1 MDTQEMGKQIL
12 DRQIHIDEQLNQMN
26 QQISQIN
33 TILDKIENRQLNKI
47 KVDEKKK
54 DSVDNLIDFGFETI
68 TVAII
73 VALVLLGIGIL
84 GIFIFES

>member
-12 DRQIHIDEQLNQMN
+12 DRQIHIDERLNQMN
-26 QQISQIN
+26 QQISQMD
-33 TILDKIENRQLNKI
+33 TILDKIENRQSNEV
-47 KVDEKKK
+47 KVNEKKK

-73 VALVLLGIGIL
+73 VVLILLGIGIL

>member
-12 DRQIHIDEQLNQMN
+12 DRQIHIDERLNQMN
-26 QQISQIN
+26 QQIIQMD
-33 TILDKIENRQLNKI
+33 TILDKIENRQSNEG
-47 KVDEKKK
+47 KVNEKKK
-54 DSVDNLIDFGFETI
+54 DSVDNLINFGFETI

-73 VALVLLGIGIL
+73 VALILLGIGIL